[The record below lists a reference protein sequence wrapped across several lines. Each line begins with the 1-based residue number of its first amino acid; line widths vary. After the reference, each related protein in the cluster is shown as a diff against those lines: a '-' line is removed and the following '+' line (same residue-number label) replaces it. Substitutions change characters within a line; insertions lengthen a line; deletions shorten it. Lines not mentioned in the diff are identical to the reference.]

1 MPISHNHT
9 KFEYPDYIAPLPADD
24 LVKIALKKQELYDQG
39 IAQIQSQVDAYTDL
53 RNNIYTDAEKAYF
66 DESMTKYVKAINDSA
81 GLDFSKKANLN
92 AVLNIGKPL
101 EKDKNIINAIQ
112 NGKEIQRRQ
121 KALNELDQ
129 SKRSAA
135 NDWFYMND
143 VQDYLSANKL
153 GVSLSKDK
161 AYTEFYDISD
171 KVMDY
176 VKTLS
181 KEQQDEFFTTGD
193 GTPTGYIQ
201 KISQQ
206 GFSQTKLANRIK
218 GMLATDP
225 KAMQQLSIDARYNFN
240 NLGKENAYQGY
251 IEDQTIK
258 EAAVTDQ
265 ITQTQSAL
273 AQLQQ
278 SNARVKSPAV
288 DQQIKELQQ
297 NLTELTQYQQQLSKN
312 TNISMDQF
320 DMNDYFETY
329 QNKFITNL
337 SNTYATQKI
346 SRDLKDDKVWDNMQ
360 KYNFEAYK
368 ASLDIKKEKAKAKIE
383 EGKVENLL
391 KKRQTIWKMGNV
403 APEDL
408 VVLPKVIS
416 DSSTNLDIDQFKL
429 GDVMASERS
438 LKVAPLEQKR
448 VVSEFFKYLTKG
460 KVSEEV
466 QSALDALETTGTLS
480 DADSK
485 TINKYKNSLANRT
498 FVVNFKNGDAEMVT
512 GTELFDSY
520 LQDFKFIES
529 IAQTNTIQEFSSR
542 KKTPEF
548 NFNISN

>member
-193 GTPTGYIQ
+193 GTTTGYIQ

-206 GFSQTKLANRIK
+206 GFSQTQLANRIK

-225 KAMQQLSIDARYNFN
+225 KAMQQLGIDARYNFN
-240 NLGKENAYQGY
+240 QLGKENAYQGY

-258 EAAVTDQ
+258 EAAVDEQ
-265 ITQTQSAL
+265 LSDTQSKIDTL
-273 AQLQQ
+273 EK

-288 DQQIKELQQ
+288 EQEIKKLKQ
-297 NLTELTQYQQQLSKN
+297 NALELTQYKQQLVKN
-312 TNISMDQF
+312 TSTPIDQF
-320 DMNDYFETY
+320 DMNDYFEIY

-360 KYNFEAYK
+360 KYNFESYK
-368 ASLDIKKEKAKAKIE
+368 ATLDIKKEKAKAKIE
-383 EGKVENLL
+383 EGKSENLV
-391 KKRQTIWKMGNV
+391 KQRQYIWKMNNV
-403 APEDL
+403 APQDL
-408 VVLPKVIS
+408 VVIPPSLNSQADNRYQTYPLSYFAGIAAKG
-416 DSSTNLDIDQFKL
+416 NLNFNVP
-429 GDVMASERS
+429 GGPEG
-438 LKVAPLEQKR
+438 EQAKR
-448 VVSEFFKYLTKG
+448 LTKFLEDIKKADQNATYVINFQNG
-460 KVSEEV
+460 
-466 QSALDALETTGTLS
+466 QTATMTRDDLLDDIQLKDLS
-480 DADSK
+480 
-485 TINKYKNSLANRT
+485 T
-498 FVVNFKNGDAEMVT
+498 
-512 GTELFDSY
+512 
-520 LQDFKFIES
+520 IES
-529 IAQTNTIQEFSSR
+529 IAKSNTIEEFSGRR
-542 KKTPEF
+542 KSNELGELINAF
-548 NFNISN
+548 NKMNP